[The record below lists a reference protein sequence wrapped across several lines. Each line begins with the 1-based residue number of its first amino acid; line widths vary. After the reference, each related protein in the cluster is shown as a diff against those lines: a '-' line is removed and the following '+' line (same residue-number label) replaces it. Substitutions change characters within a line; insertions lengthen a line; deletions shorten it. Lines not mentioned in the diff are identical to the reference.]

1 MIGKKIDL
9 TNIVSIDFDR
19 QFIDDITMLVIE
31 ARNKSTGN
39 SHYGYP
45 VSVWKY
51 YERIKNNNF
60 KDLPDLFFGSYY
72 RSESGAIILISL
84 LVLIY
89 FAEHI
94 EPNIDYS
101 QIKLSLN
108 KRLQYLSLEYF
119 EIKNRLLKELD
130 VMIDVPAKEPDTQK
144 TLSMIDEVKKEI
156 EELRAWGKRHEQR
169 ADFYQSEAQAIA
181 DELASIKE
189 TNKKLAEENL
199 NLKRQNAQNAPVH
212 VATPNV
218 DIEAI
223 KKETQLAE
231 LQRIVEAAKEMVRW
245 EDAKPIF
252 DLLNEAYQ
260 GYPKNYFAIINQ
272 IKNHFKNEAK
282 KSKETVTTGTN
293 QGIMANTVTIEM
305 KKDDVQKL
313 IQNK

>member
-9 TNIVSIDFDR
+9 TNIVSINFDR
-19 QFIDDITMLVIE
+19 QFTDDIMMLVIE
-31 ARNKSTGN
+31 ACNKSTGN

-45 VSVWKY
+45 ERVWKL
-51 YERIKNNNF
+51 YEQIKNNNF
-60 KDLPDLFFGSYY
+60 QKPADPFFHTYFRGN
-72 RSESGAIILISL
+72 SGKIALISL
-84 LVLIY
+84 LVLVY
-89 FAEHI
+89 FAERI
-94 EPNIDYS
+94 EPSIDCS
-101 QIKLSLN
+101 EIKLRLN
-108 KRLQYLSLEYF
+108 RTLQHNSVEYF
-119 EIKNRLLKELD
+119 EIKNRLLNELD

-156 EELRAWGKRHEQR
+156 EELRTWGKRHEQR

-181 DELASIKE
+181 DELASLKE

-231 LQRIVEAAKEMVRW
+231 LQRIVEAAKEMLRW

-282 KSKETVTTGTN
+282 KSKETVATGTN

-313 IQNK
+313 I

>member
-9 TNIVSIDFDR
+9 TKIASINFDR
-19 QFIDDITMLVIE
+19 QFTDDITMLVIE
-31 ARNKSTGN
+31 ACNKSTGN

-45 VSVWKY
+45 ERVWKL
-51 YERIKNNNF
+51 YEQIKNNNF
-60 KDLPDLFFGSYY
+60 QKPAGLFLGSYY

-108 KRLQYLSLEYF
+108 KRLQYLSLEYL

-130 VMIDVPAKEPDTQK
+130 VMIDVPAKEPDAQK

-156 EELRAWGKRHEQR
+156 EELRTWGKRHEQR

-181 DELASIKE
+181 DELASLKE
-189 TNKKLAEENL
+189 TNKKLAEENR
-199 NLKRQNAQNAPVH
+199 NLKSRNAQNAPVH

-231 LQRIVEAAKEMVRW
+231 LQRIVDAAKEMLRW

-313 IQNK
+313 I